1 MLHALPRIE
10 PPPGGT
16 VLGTTDRNGPCKTS
30 DCPRTAGKR
39 PLALAANLRVVQ
51 GGFGCAGPVIGEA
64 SLGPPEWRR
73 DKGDHSSATTISL
86 ARRRPRGCQQGGS
99 HSAGSVAG
107 VAELERR
114 TLSLNQEDF
123 RRRQDSL

>member
-64 SLGPPEWRR
+64 SLGYCQANGTLCYLTRKIRKPQLRSR
-73 DKGDHSSATTISL
+73 DERAPLNQRGRASLFVSL
-86 ARRRPRGCQQGGS
+86 AG
-99 HSAGSVAG
+99 H
-107 VAELERR
+107 EM
-114 TLSLNQEDF
+114 TLLVEMIVDLRVN
-123 RRRQDSL
+123 